1 MRWLIIVAVFAVVA
15 VGIYLVVGT
24 GDSKADE
31 AMAQVCDSRADLA
44 KQVDGLKSM
53 TISTATTDKVTS
65 SLSAIRQ
72 DMTDIANAR
81 RDLAEEN
88 RDEVQAANDAFIASL
103 RETAS
108 TVVRSTSIED
118 AAGQLKDAF
127 QKLATTYT
135 DTYGKIDCG

>member
-31 AMAQVCDSRADLA
+31 AMAQVCDSRADIA
-44 KQVDGLKSM
+44 KQVDGLKSL

-72 DMTDIANAR
+72 DLTDIANAP
-81 RDLAEEN
+81 
-88 RDEVQAANDAFIASL
+88 S
-103 RETAS
+103 
-108 TVVRSTSIED
+108 
-118 AAGQLKDAF
+118 
-127 QKLATTYT
+127 
-135 DTYGKIDCG
+135 